1 MDVEEFRVRDLSLA
15 EEGRRKIEW
24 AEQHMPVLMGIRR
37 EFEGSRPL
45 EGVRVGACLHITK
58 ETAVLVRTLKA
69 GGAEVYLT
77 ASNPLSTQ
85 DDVAAAL
92 AVEGIGVYGF
102 RGEDER
108 EYYENI
114 GRVLAHRPNITIDD
128 GADLVSTLH
137 KLYHG
142 VGGREV
148 GYAGRFVGD
157 VGGVIEGV
165 LGGSEETTTGVV
177 RLRAMAREGKLL
189 YPIIAVNDAKS
200 KMLFDNPVGTGQSAL
215 DGIMRATNILLAG
228 KVVVVAG
235 FGNVGSGIA
244 YRARGLGARVIVVE
258 VDPVKALKAAM
269 DGFEVMSMDEASR
282 HGDIFITA
290 TGNINVIRREHL
302 EAMKDG
308 AILANAGHFDV
319 EISKRDLESLSV
331 SRERVRP
338 CLERYVL
345 RDGRRLYL
353 LAEGRLVNL
362 GCAEGHPS
370 EVMDMSFSLQALTAR
385 YIVENRGRLP
395 REVLDVPRE
404 IDEEV
409 ARRKLESM
417 GLSLER
423 LTEEQERYLR
433 SWALGT

>member
-45 EGVRVGACLHITK
+45 EGVRIGACLHITK